1 MEKLKI
7 KNENWEL
14 KIKNRGWQGVRIVV
28 WWVQKLKNKN
38 ATQNKNQKR
47 RLKMSYEEAKK
58 IVDLLIDTM
67 ILKEDD
73 RNITMDL
80 LLGIDK

>member
-1 MEKLKI
+1 
-7 KNENWEL
+7 
-14 KIKNRGWQGVRIVV
+14 
-28 WWVQKLKNKN
+28 
-38 ATQNKNQKR
+38 
-47 RLKMSYEEAKK
+47 MSYEEAKK

-80 LLGIDK
+80 LMSIDK

>member
-1 MEKLKI
+1 MD
-7 KNENWEL
+7 
-14 KIKNRGWQGVRIVV
+14 RGMIL
-28 WWVQKLKNKN
+28 WVQKLKKQKRNTK
-38 ATQNKNQKR
+38 QKLKR
-47 RLKMSYEEAKK
+47 RLKNELRRSKK

-80 LLGIDK
+80 LMNIDK